1 MPGTHAFGTTFSWN
15 GALVAGLTAI
25 NGIELS
31 VDTIDVTTH
40 QSANY
45 YKEILPGLIDPGEV
59 SIEGQFDYTD
69 VSGQQA
75 MLADLNSRTA
85 RTGVIT
91 FPASTGSSWIFQGYI
106 TNLKIGD
113 APIDDK
119 IPFSATIKPTGKP
132 VFAVAT
138 STGLSALVISNSAVL
153 APAFA
158 TGTTDYVASVLTG
171 VSSVTMTPTASAG
184 TITITANGA
193 NQVVTSGSASSAILL
208 GSAVSVTVVTIT
220 VQETNKAPK
229 VYTIRINRP

>member
-15 GALVAGLTAI
+15 SVVIAGLTAI

-59 SIEGQFDYTD
+59 SIEGQFEFTD

-75 MLADLNSRTA
+75 MLSDLNSRTA

-91 FPASTGSSWIFQGYI
+91 FPAATGSTWTFQGYI

-158 TGTTDYVASVLTG
+158 ASTIDYVASVLTG
-171 VSSVTMTPTASAG
+171 IASVTITPTASAG

-193 NQVVTSGSASSAILL
+193 SQVVASGTASSAIAL
-208 GSAVSVTVVTIT
+208 GSAVSVTIVTIT

>member
-1 MPGTHAFGTTFSWN
+1 MPGTHAFGTAFSWN
-15 GALVAGLTAI
+15 GAIIAGLTAI

-85 RTGVIT
+85 RTGIIT
-91 FPASTGSSWIFQGYI
+91 FPASTGSTWTFQGYI

-138 STGLSALVISNSAVL
+138 STGLSALAISNSAVL

-158 TGTTDYVASVLTG
+158 AGTTDYVASVLTS
-171 VSSVTMTPTASAG
+171 VSSVTITPTASVG

-193 NQVVTSGSASSAILL
+193 SQVVASGTASSAIVL
-208 GSAVSVTVVTIT
+208 GSAVSVTIVTVS
-220 VQETNKAPK
+220 VQENNKAPK

>member
-15 GALVAGLTAI
+15 GTLVAGLTAI

-75 MLADLNSRTA
+75 MLADLNGRTA

-91 FPASTGSSWIFQGYI
+91 FPASTGSSWSFQGFI

-132 VFAVAT
+132 VFSVAT
-138 STGLSALVISNSAVL
+138 SNGLSAINISNSAVL

-158 TGTTDYVASVLTG
+158 IGTTDYVASVLTG
-171 VSSVTMTPTASAG
+171 VSSVTMTPTASSG

-193 NQVVTSGSASSAILL
+193 SQVVASGSASSAIVL
-208 GSAVSVTVVTIT
+208 GSAVSVTIVTIT
-220 VQETNKAPK
+220 VQEANKAPK

>member
-85 RTGVIT
+85 RAGVIT
-91 FPASTGSSWIFQGYI
+91 FPSSTGSSWTFQGYI

-158 TGTTDYVASVLTG
+158 TVTTDYVASVFTG

-193 NQVVTSGSASSAILL
+193 SQVVVSGTASSAILL
-208 GSAVSVTVVTIT
+208 GSAVSVTIVTIT

>member
-15 GALVAGLTAI
+15 SAVIAGLTAI

-59 SIEGQFDYTD
+59 SIEGQFEFTD

-75 MLADLNSRTA
+75 MLSDLNSRTA

-91 FPASTGSSWIFQGYI
+91 FPSSTGSTWTFQGYI

-138 STGLSALVISNSAVL
+138 STGLSALAISNSAVL

-158 TGTTDYVASVLTG
+158 AGTTDYVASVLTG
-171 VSSVTMTPTASAG
+171 IASVTITPTASAG
-184 TITITANGA
+184 TITIMANGA
-193 NQVVTSGSASSAILL
+193 SQAVASGTASSAIVL
-208 GSAVSVTVVTIT
+208 GSAVSVTIVTIT

>member
-69 VSGQQA
+69 VNGQQA

-85 RTGVIT
+85 RAGVIT
-91 FPASTGSSWIFQGYI
+91 FPASTGSSWTFQGYI

-138 STGLSALVISNSAVL
+138 STGLSAIVISNSAVL
-153 APAFA
+153 APTFA

-171 VSSVTMTPTASAG
+171 VSSVTITPTASAG

-193 NQVVTSGSASSAILL
+193 SQVVASAAASSAILL
-208 GSAVSVTVVTIT
+208 GSAVSVTIVTIT

>member
-15 GALVAGLTAI
+15 GSLVAGLTAI

-45 YKEILPGLIDPGEV
+45 YKEIIPGLIDPGEV

-85 RTGVIT
+85 RAGVIT
-91 FPASTGSSWIFQGYI
+91 FPASTGSSWTFQGYI

-138 STGLSALVISNSAVL
+138 STGLTDLDISDSAVL

-158 TGTTDYVASVLTG
+158 AGTTDYVASVLTG

-193 NQVVTSGSASSAILL
+193 SQVVSSGEASSAILL
-208 GSAVSVTVVTIT
+208 GSAVSVTIVTIT

-229 VYTIRINRP
+229 VYTIRINRQ

>member
-85 RTGVIT
+85 RAGVIT
-91 FPASTGSSWIFQGYI
+91 FPSSTGSSWTFQGYI

-193 NQVVTSGSASSAILL
+193 SQVVASGTASSAILL
-208 GSAVSVTVVTIT
+208 GSAVSVTIVTIT